1 MAICPSGHD
10 SASDDFCDVCGVL
23 IGAAPE
29 LAFDGTTGSSGTGI
43 PGTAVPDGAQAAGTA
58 AGGGPPAEACPQCGV
73 TRAGQFC
80 ESCGYDFTAAAWAAP
95 SGAAWTAAPA
105 GVSPGTPASGPAA
118 TPPPV
123 PAAPAP
129 PAPGP
134 SVPTSRGAMPIPP
147 VPPVPAGAGPAAE
160 TVMPGVAVPD
170 EEEHWAVVVTA
181 DRAYFDTVQAGG
193 GPDAGSIAFP
203 AYYPQR
209 QFPLSGTEVRIG
221 RRSVTSGITPE
232 IDLSVPPAD
241 PGVSRLHAVLL
252 RSPDGTWA
260 VVDPGSANGTL
271 VNGSEIPEG
280 QVVPVRPGDLIHVGA
295 WTAISVVTEP

>member
-1 MAICPSGHD
+1 MATCPSGHA

-29 LAFDGTTGSSGTGI
+29 LGFDAGAGNSADAA
-43 PGTAVPDGAQAAGTA
+43 PYGAQAAGLTVGGA
-58 AGGGPPAEACPQCGV
+58 ALPGEPCPQCGV

-80 ESCGYDFTAAAWAAP
+80 ESCGYDFTTVWVAPPSAAQ
-95 SGAAWTAAPA
+95 
-105 GVSPGTPASGPAA
+105 AA

-123 PAAPAP
+123 PPASPAPVPAAPAP
-129 PAPGP
+129 VPPA
-134 SVPTSRGAMPIPP
+134 P
-147 VPPVPAGAGPAAE
+147 VPPAPVPPAAAGLAAAPQTVVPAPVPGTGAPGTGGPGAP
-160 TVMPGVAVPD
+160 V
-170 EEEHWAVVVTA
+170 HWAALVTA
-181 DRAYFDTVQAGG
+181 DRAYFDSVLAAG
-193 GPDAGSIAFP
+193 GPDASTVSFP

-209 QFPLSGTEVRIG
+209 QFPLSGTEMRIG
-221 RRSVTSGITPE
+221 RRSVSSGITPE

-252 RSPDGTWA
+252 RAPDGTWA

-280 QVVPVRPGDLIHVGA
+280 QAVPLRSGDLIHVGA
-295 WTAISVVTEP
+295 WTAISIVSEP

>member
-1 MAICPSGHD
+1 MATCPSGHE

-29 LAFDGTTGSSGTGI
+29 LGFDGGPGSSGATAFDGT
-43 PGTAVPDGAQAAGTA
+43 QAGGPA
-58 AGGGPPAEACPQCGV
+58 AGGSAPPGEACPQCGV
-73 TRAGQFC
+73 TRDGQFC
-80 ESCGYDFTAAAWAAP
+80 ESCGYDFTTAGFASAP
-95 SGAAWTAAPA
+95 ET
-105 GVSPGTPASGPAA
+105 V
-118 TPPPV
+118 V
-123 PAAPAP
+123 PAPEQAPAP
-129 PAPGP
+129 APAPA
-134 SVPTSRGAMPIPP
+134 SVPD
-147 VPPVPAGAGPAAE
+147 AGA
-160 TVMPGVAVPD
+160 PGVAV
-170 EEEHWAVVVTA
+170 HWAVVVTA
-181 DRAYFDTVQAGG
+181 DRAYYDDIKAAG
-193 GPDAGSIAFP
+193 GPDADSISFP

-221 RRSVTSGITPE
+221 RRSQSSGITPE

-280 QVVPVRPGDLIHVGA
+280 QAVPVRPGDLIHVGA
-295 WTAISVVTEP
+295 WTAISVISES

>member
-1 MAICPSGHD
+1 MATCPSGHE

-29 LAFDGTTGSSGTGI
+29 LGFDGGPGSSGG
-43 PGTAVPDGAQAAGTA
+43 AALDGVQAAGLTV
-58 AGGGPPAEACPQCGV
+58 GGSAPPGEACPQCGV
-73 TRAGQFC
+73 TRSGQFC
-80 ESCGYDFTAAAWAAP
+80 ESCGYDFTTARAAPPSAAPQTVAAAPETVVPQSA
-95 SGAAWTAAPA
+95 
-105 GVSPGTPASGPAA
+105 
-118 TPPPV
+118 PPPV
-123 PAAPAP
+123 P
-129 PAPGP
+129 
-134 SVPTSRGAMPIPP
+134 
-147 VPPVPAGAGPAAE
+147 GAGVPGAA
-160 TVMPGVAVPD
+160 V
-170 EEEHWAVVVTA
+170 HWAAVVTA
-181 DRAYFDTVQAGG
+181 DHAYFDSVQAGG

-221 RRSVTSGITPE
+221 RRSVSSGITPE

-271 VNGSEIPEG
+271 VNGIEIPEG
-280 QVVPVRPGDLIHVGA
+280 QAVPVRPGDLIHVGA